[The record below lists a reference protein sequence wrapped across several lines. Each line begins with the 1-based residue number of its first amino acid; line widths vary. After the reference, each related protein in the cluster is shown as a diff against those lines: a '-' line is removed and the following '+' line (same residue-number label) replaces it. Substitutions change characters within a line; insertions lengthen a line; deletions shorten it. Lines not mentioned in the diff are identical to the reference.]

1 MGLFNMRPLGFK
13 DRVLKAEY
21 VSESISEGDRTPILQ
36 WVPTEGKVPV
46 SVMLP
51 DATQRTGLAEEG
63 LKGEPAGSVVQL
75 VRFGFCRIDN
85 EKPDRVVLY
94 FAHE

>member
-21 VSESISEGDRTPILQ
+21 VSGSISEGDRTPILQ
-36 WVPTEGKVPV
+36 WVPTEGKAPV

-51 DATQRTGLAEEG
+51 DATERTGFAEEG